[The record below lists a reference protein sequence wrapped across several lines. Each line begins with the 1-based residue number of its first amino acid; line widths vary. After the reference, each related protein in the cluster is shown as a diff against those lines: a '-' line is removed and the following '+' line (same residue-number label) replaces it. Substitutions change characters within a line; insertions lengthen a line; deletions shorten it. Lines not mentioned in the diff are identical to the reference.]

1 MIDFKFNI
9 DESIFHIISKEK
21 DIADLSDEE
30 ITSYASLFEETE
42 NSLDFY
48 NYSKM
53 RILDTWNDENLIFRL
68 NILKNNIFLEIS
80 NNLNDIKI
88 KNKTILSTLEQD
100 GLFNF

>member
-1 MIDFKFNI
+1 MIANKSNI

-21 DIADLSDEE
+21 DIAELSEEE

-42 NSLDFY
+42 DSLDFY

-68 NILKNNIFLEIS
+68 NILKNNSIS
-80 NNLNDIKI
+80 
-88 KNKTILSTLEQD
+88 
-100 GLFNF
+100 